1 MNANAEQAVLVALDP
16 VGARALV
23 EAAVVGLEG
32 APDGFPVEAGWAA
45 KEALEG
51 ALDGGG
57 DTVELV
63 AIRAG
68 LSALDSLLSHDPDL
82 LVLQDDGTGL
92 ITQDERQALFGLLA
106 VIRGGID
113 VDLDTLRSLV
123 RKGIERGYDDYLAG
137 DEDGGADARHD
148 FQVEAVVREL
158 AGEERTDDGVH

>member
-68 LSALDSLLSHDPDL
+68 LSHDPDL